1 MSPSTVYAS
10 SGLLPDLVE
19 EVSLIPGEN
28 HGWEVALVCRSAS
41 GSRSFDFTGGAD
53 PRSWLAFLL
62 AQQHAFE
69 EAAALE
75 VARRL
80 FEPFL
85 PPCAISDQGAEP
97 YGMAAR

>member
-19 EVSLIPGEN
+19 EDSLAPGDG
-28 HGWEVALVCRSAS
+28 HGWEVALV
-41 GSRSFDFTGGAD
+41 SRSTAGSERFDFTGGAD
-53 PRSWLAFLL
+53 PRSWLAFTL

-69 EAAALE
+69 EADALE

-85 PPCAISDQGAEP
+85 PPCANADQGAEP

>member
-1 MSPSTVYAS
+1 MTLSTVYAS
-10 SGLLPDLVE
+10 SGLLPDVVE
-19 EVSLIPGEN
+19 EVSLAPGED
-28 HGWEVALVCRSAS
+28 HGWEVALVHRSA
-41 GSRSFDFTGGAD
+41 RSECFDFTGGAD
-53 PRSWLAFLL
+53 PRSWLGFVLT
-62 AQQHAFE
+62 QQHGFE

-85 PPCAISDQGAEP
+85 PPSATPSQGAEP